1 MRSRPRRSWRRFA
14 QAGQAVASTDDE
26 SDFGPAEPRIGPA
39 VDEFGSRDV
48 VVNNPVILR
57 DRMLVNR
64 AERERETWTPKASV
78 DAFSRPLERGSPS
91 PKAGIGSDPH
101 TSGHVG
107 SSQRWHEGSGP
118 GPGRWCFVNIK
129 LIQSLR
135 VESCGGK
142 RNSQKKCD
150 TIPLII

>member
-64 AERERETWTPKASV
+64 ARARAGNV
-78 DAFSRPLERGSPS
+78 DSQ
-91 PKAGIGSDPH
+91 GIG
-101 TSGHVG
+101 
-107 SSQRWHEGSGP
+107 
-118 GPGRWCFVNIK
+118 GRVFEAFGERLAVAEVWY
-129 LIQSLR
+129 R
-135 VESCGGK
+135 VRPSHK
-142 RNSQKKCD
+142 WPRRLVS
-150 TIPLII
+150 TLA